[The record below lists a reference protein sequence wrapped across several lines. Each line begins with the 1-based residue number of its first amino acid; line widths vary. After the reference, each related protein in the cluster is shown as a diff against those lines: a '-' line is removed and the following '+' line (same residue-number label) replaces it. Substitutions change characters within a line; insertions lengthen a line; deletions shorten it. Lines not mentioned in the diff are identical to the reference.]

1 MGPGSGYGP
10 GPRGPWAGSDY
21 TPGWGMMT
29 PAERD
34 QHRQRLSS
42 AKTPEE
48 CGQIM
53 QDHQKLMAERAK
65 ERGVSPMPGP
75 RRDACGTAGS

>member
-1 MGPGSGYGP
+1 MGPGPGY
-10 GPRGPWAGSDY
+10 GPWAGSDY

-48 CGQIM
+48 CRQIM
-53 QDHQKLMAERAK
+53 EEHQKLMAERAK